1 MDSVETTM
9 RGAAAL
15 GRRVKLGTAPMPTAI
30 IAFQIPGPSAATIAM
45 ASRICGE
52 PRSGEAF
59 GRRPRRLAGILD
71 LFQGSW
77 VVAMVPHKRH
87 MGRSSRERAPGGFAK
102 GSEGCAESGTLGCS
116 LRERHHGLPPSLG
129 GEFTVPDTS
138 CHAGVALTSCAVPRE
153 RGEHRGRFWLRYRIL
168 DRAARDTARARGVSS
183 ARFTSEQRCRGGT
196 AHAYLGRQSYRQMIR
211 RRRLLSTWL
220 PKAAPYQQFS
230 PPSGCPSDP
239 KLQRPPVARYL

>member
-1 MDSVETTM
+1 VRALRDEP
-9 RGAAAL
+9 AAL
-15 GRRVKLGTAPMPTAI
+15 RGHGAPLRHRRPRPEPEKAQDRRGEDRAGHGQRRDDDEGI

-138 CHAGVALTSCAVPRE
+138 CHAGVALTSCAVPR
-153 RGEHRGRFWLRYRIL
+153 
-168 DRAARDTARARGVSS
+168 
-183 ARFTSEQRCRGGT
+183 
-196 AHAYLGRQSYRQMIR
+196 
-211 RRRLLSTWL
+211 
-220 PKAAPYQQFS
+220 
-230 PPSGCPSDP
+230 
-239 KLQRPPVARYL
+239 